1 MFLRRLSIQWKITL
15 LAGLCLLG
23 VVALLVGLSVY
34 RMQHSSVLVKS
45 ASTQMLDESARLR
58 LEARGELQALRIQ
71 RYFMD
76 AFQYGKGFSR
86 QILFLRDQAQKRFLD
101 AYDLREDLTR
111 QVRTALAAN
120 PEVLGLYVVFEPNAL
135 DGKDELFVDQPALG
149 SNDKGR
155 FSLYWAQ
162 ATPGQLESESMI
174 ESELA
179 DTSSGPSGAAY
190 NAWYTCPKESG
201 QPCVLDPY
209 FDKVG
214 ERQLLMTSI
223 AFPLELDG
231 KVIGVMGLDIN
242 LSNLQALSEQGNRE
256 LYDGVGQVGI
266 LSPAGLFAGNSR
278 DAGLLG
284 KNLAKAD
291 PQHAGELLQLLAA
304 GKSRLFN
311 ENDDLKVL
319 QPLQPIPGAKPWGV
333 LLEVPKSALLGPA
346 LALERQLDDM
356 RREGTWVEL
365 GLGLGAAVLGLLVLW
380 LSARGVTRPILG
392 VAHMLRDIAS
402 GEGDL
407 TQRLPHTGRDEL
419 GELAG
424 WFNRFLDKLQPII
437 RDVKVSVRDAR
448 STADQSAAISS
459 QTSAGMQQQFREI
472 DQVATASH
480 EMTATAQDV
489 ARSAAQAA
497 DAARGADQAT
507 RDGLALIDRTTQ
519 SIDSLAAN
527 LTSAMGQVEQL
538 ASSSEEIGSVLE
550 VIRAIAEQTNLLAL
564 NAAIEAAR
572 AGDAGRGFA
581 VVADEV
587 RNLARRTQ
595 DSVEQIRGVI
605 EGLQQGTRDVVDAMH
620 GSHRQ
625 AQGSVEQVDEAVAA
639 LQRIGEA
646 VTVIND
652 MNLQIAS
659 AAEEQSSVAEE
670 INRNVAA
677 IRDVTESLSS
687 QAEESAQVSQS
698 LNRLANHQQGLM
710 EQFKVRRSL
719 FRGRGAVGPPDR
731 QAGQRA
737 QPATQTRRGS
747 RLGHLRCR
755 CPGLSRLAA
764 LAAQRVFH
772 GLLVASLRG

>member
-162 ATPGQLESESMI
+162 ATPGQLESESMV

-190 NAWYTCPKESG
+190 NAWYTCPKESA

-291 PQHAGELLQLLAA
+291 PQHAGDLLQLLAA
-304 GKSRLFN
+304 GKSQLFN

-380 LSARGVTRPILG
+380 LTARGVTRPILG

-519 SIDSLAAN
+519 GIDSLAAN

-550 VIRAIAEQTNLLAL
+550 GIRAIAEQTNLLAL

-581 VVADEV
+581 VGADEV

-710 EQFKVRRSL
+710 EQFK
-719 FRGRGAVGPPDR
+719 A
-731 QAGQRA
+731 
-737 QPATQTRRGS
+737 
-747 RLGHLRCR
+747 
-755 CPGLSRLAA
+755 
-764 LAAQRVFH
+764 
-772 GLLVASLRG
+772 

>member
-480 EMTATAQDV
+480 EMTAPAQDV

-710 EQFKVRRSL
+710 EQFK
-719 FRGRGAVGPPDR
+719 A
-731 QAGQRA
+731 
-737 QPATQTRRGS
+737 
-747 RLGHLRCR
+747 
-755 CPGLSRLAA
+755 
-764 LAAQRVFH
+764 
-772 GLLVASLRG
+772 

>member
-677 IRDVTESLSS
+677 IRDVTDSLSS

-710 EQFKVRRSL
+710 EQFK
-719 FRGRGAVGPPDR
+719 A
-731 QAGQRA
+731 
-737 QPATQTRRGS
+737 
-747 RLGHLRCR
+747 
-755 CPGLSRLAA
+755 
-764 LAAQRVFH
+764 
-772 GLLVASLRG
+772 

>member
-120 PEVLGLYVVFEPNAL
+120 PEVLGLHVVFEPNAL

-710 EQFKVRRSL
+710 EQFK
-719 FRGRGAVGPPDR
+719 A
-731 QAGQRA
+731 
-737 QPATQTRRGS
+737 
-747 RLGHLRCR
+747 
-755 CPGLSRLAA
+755 
-764 LAAQRVFH
+764 
-772 GLLVASLRG
+772 

>member
-572 AGDAGRGFA
+572 AGDAGRGVA
-581 VVADEV
+581 GGADEV

-710 EQFKVRRSL
+710 EQFK
-719 FRGRGAVGPPDR
+719 A
-731 QAGQRA
+731 
-737 QPATQTRRGS
+737 
-747 RLGHLRCR
+747 
-755 CPGLSRLAA
+755 
-764 LAAQRVFH
+764 
-772 GLLVASLRG
+772 

>member
-646 VTVIND
+646 VRVIND

-710 EQFKVRRSL
+710 EQFK
-719 FRGRGAVGPPDR
+719 A
-731 QAGQRA
+731 
-737 QPATQTRRGS
+737 
-747 RLGHLRCR
+747 
-755 CPGLSRLAA
+755 
-764 LAAQRVFH
+764 
-772 GLLVASLRG
+772 

>member
-256 LYDGVGQVGI
+256 LYDGDGQVGI

-710 EQFKVRRSL
+710 EQFK
-719 FRGRGAVGPPDR
+719 A
-731 QAGQRA
+731 
-737 QPATQTRRGS
+737 
-747 RLGHLRCR
+747 
-755 CPGLSRLAA
+755 
-764 LAAQRVFH
+764 
-772 GLLVASLRG
+772 

>member
-86 QILFLRDQAQKRFLD
+86 QILFLRDQAQKRFPD

-710 EQFKVRRSL
+710 EQFK
-719 FRGRGAVGPPDR
+719 A
-731 QAGQRA
+731 
-737 QPATQTRRGS
+737 
-747 RLGHLRCR
+747 
-755 CPGLSRLAA
+755 
-764 LAAQRVFH
+764 
-772 GLLVASLRG
+772 

>member
-605 EGLQQGTRDVVDAMH
+605 EGLQQGTRDVGDAMH

-646 VTVIND
+646 GTVIND

-710 EQFKVRRSL
+710 EQFK
-719 FRGRGAVGPPDR
+719 A
-731 QAGQRA
+731 
-737 QPATQTRRGS
+737 
-747 RLGHLRCR
+747 
-755 CPGLSRLAA
+755 
-764 LAAQRVFH
+764 
-772 GLLVASLRG
+772 

>member
-507 RDGLALIDRTTQ
+507 RDGLALIARTTQ

-710 EQFKVRRSL
+710 EQFK
-719 FRGRGAVGPPDR
+719 A
-731 QAGQRA
+731 
-737 QPATQTRRGS
+737 
-747 RLGHLRCR
+747 
-755 CPGLSRLAA
+755 
-764 LAAQRVFH
+764 
-772 GLLVASLRG
+772 

>member
-519 SIDSLAAN
+519 GIDSLAAN

-710 EQFKVRRSL
+710 EQFK
-719 FRGRGAVGPPDR
+719 A
-731 QAGQRA
+731 
-737 QPATQTRRGS
+737 
-747 RLGHLRCR
+747 
-755 CPGLSRLAA
+755 
-764 LAAQRVFH
+764 
-772 GLLVASLRG
+772 

>member
-356 RREGTWVEL
+356 RREGTRVEL

-710 EQFKVRRSL
+710 EQFK
-719 FRGRGAVGPPDR
+719 A
-731 QAGQRA
+731 
-737 QPATQTRRGS
+737 
-747 RLGHLRCR
+747 
-755 CPGLSRLAA
+755 
-764 LAAQRVFH
+764 
-772 GLLVASLRG
+772 

>member
-304 GKSRLFN
+304 GKIRLFN

-710 EQFKVRRSL
+710 EQFK
-719 FRGRGAVGPPDR
+719 A
-731 QAGQRA
+731 
-737 QPATQTRRGS
+737 
-747 RLGHLRCR
+747 
-755 CPGLSRLAA
+755 
-764 LAAQRVFH
+764 
-772 GLLVASLRG
+772 

>member
-256 LYDGVGQVGI
+256 LYDGVGLVGI
-266 LSPAGLFAGNSR
+266 LRPAGLFAGNSR

-710 EQFKVRRSL
+710 EQFK
-719 FRGRGAVGPPDR
+719 A
-731 QAGQRA
+731 
-737 QPATQTRRGS
+737 
-747 RLGHLRCR
+747 
-755 CPGLSRLAA
+755 
-764 LAAQRVFH
+764 
-772 GLLVASLRG
+772 

>member
-538 ASSSEEIGSVLE
+538 AGSSEEIGSVLE

-710 EQFKVRRSL
+710 EQFK
-719 FRGRGAVGPPDR
+719 A
-731 QAGQRA
+731 
-737 QPATQTRRGS
+737 
-747 RLGHLRCR
+747 
-755 CPGLSRLAA
+755 
-764 LAAQRVFH
+764 
-772 GLLVASLRG
+772 

>member
-625 AQGSVEQVDEAVAA
+625 AQGSGEQVDEAVAA

-710 EQFKVRRSL
+710 EQFK
-719 FRGRGAVGPPDR
+719 A
-731 QAGQRA
+731 
-737 QPATQTRRGS
+737 
-747 RLGHLRCR
+747 
-755 CPGLSRLAA
+755 
-764 LAAQRVFH
+764 
-772 GLLVASLRG
+772 